1 MRERDPALPRAPRR
15 ALSWV
20 RRYLPA
26 ELVATPSALLCAWG
40 AGAWTGSTVA
50 AAVAGAWGESLGFY
64 GLMLARELR
73 RRGRLH
79 ALPAVVRDLV
89 LEFGPAEALDTLLVR
104 PAFMHLGLTLLPD
117 PVLGLVAGKLAADVG
132 FYAPAIASFELLGY
146 LRARTS
152 PSRPGS

>member
-1 MRERDPALPRAPRR
+1 MREPGPALRR
-15 ALSWV
+15 AFSWV

-40 AGAWTGSTVA
+40 VGTWTGSTLA
-50 AAVAGAWGESLGFY
+50 AAIAGAWGESLGFY
-64 GLMLARELR
+64 GLMLVRELR
-73 RRGRLH
+73 RRGGLR
-79 ALPAVVRDLV
+79 ALPAVARDLV

-104 PAFMHLGLTLLPD
+104 PASMHAGLSLLPD
-117 PVLGLVAGKLAADVG
+117 PMLGLVAGKLAADVS

-152 PSRPGS
+152 PSRSSS